1 MNEAFLFVFG
11 LIATI
16 LAIGPLV
23 IAGISER
30 RLEEGQITRV
40 RARQGFSAIV

>member
-23 IAGISER
+23 IAGLSER
-30 RLEEGQITRV
+30 GSKK
-40 RARQGFSAIV
+40 GK